1 MLRLYRIKVKSLIA
15 RRKVKCTLCCQQ
27 RTKSGRNGAADLEK
41 IRNIGIMAHIDAGKT
56 TTTERMLYYSGTT
69 RHLGDVDDGD
79 TVTDYLP
86 QERDRG
92 ITITSAA
99 VTFFWKEHR
108 INLIDTPGHVDFT
121 VEVERC
127 LRVLDGAVTVF
138 DASAGVE
145 AQTLTVWQQAN
156 RYKIPRIAFLNK
168 MDKPRANLDMCLAS
182 IRDKLKVK
190 PLLLQVPIGIS
201 QKFSGVADLVSMDTV
216 TWRPPDKG
224 PDDGSTFQQSPL
236 ASCDD
241 PHLVAQ
247 AQSARVELVEQVADL
262 DDEFANKM
270 LSDEAFDPL
279 QVSAAELT
287 SAIRRI
293 TLAQTGIPI
302 LCGSSL
308 KNKGVQLLM
317 DSVNSFLPSPTFRKE
332 PHVQI
337 YGTDMCAYA
346 FKVIHDRQRGALVF
360 LRIYSGTLKPQSAI
374 YNASRNCTERV
385 SRLLYVLADSFQEVS
400 SMSAGNIAVAVGLKQ
415 TVTGDTLVASKASYN
430 TARKSLRQQHQESQS
445 KERVGRDDGGEDG
458 EENETSC
465 LPLLEAVNIPDP
477 VFFCTIEPPSQA
489 YQADLEAAL
498 ECLQR
503 EDPSLQVKTDED
515 TGQLILS
522 GMGELHL
529 DIIQDR
535 IRKEYKIDVEL
546 GPLQISYRE
555 TSTASGSGS
564 ASLDKVLGSKR
575 HQATVTVS
583 IQPLDDHNHPV
594 QVRVVNE
601 EEGAKRTLDEI
612 EEAAHEGALAACRQG
627 PVIGFPVLGICVT
640 IESLSVAPGTSLA
653 MVAACTSQAVHN
665 ALLQAGG
672 SVLEPVMNVEI
683 TTDEERLH
691 AVLGDMARRRGHV
704 LDVENRMDS
713 RVVIATTPLAEMMG
727 YSTTL
732 RSLTSGTASCSLE
745 FSSYAKMS
753 QAEQEVVVK
762 KLTGML

>member
-1 MLRLYRIKVKSLIA
+1 MLRLYRIKVKSLVA

-27 RTKSGRNGAADLEK
+27 RTKSGRNEAGDLEK
-41 IRNIGIMAHIDAGKT
+41 TRNIGIMAHIDAGKT

-201 QKFSGVADLVSMDTV
+201 QKFSGVADLVAMDTV

-241 PHLVAQ
+241 PHLATRAQ
-247 AQSARVELVEQVADL
+247 NARVELVEQVADL

-279 QVSAAELT
+279 QVSAAELN

-293 TLAQTGIPI
+293 TLAQTGIPV

-337 YGTDMCAYA
+337 YGTDMCVYA

-430 TARKSLRQQHQESQS
+430 TARKSLRQQ
-445 KERVGRDDGGEDG
+445 
-458 EENETSC
+458 
-465 LPLLEAVNIPDP
+465 PLLEAVNIPDP

-503 EDPSLQVKTDED
+503 EDPSLQVKMDED

-583 IQPLDDHNHPV
+583 IQPMDDHNVPV

-601 EEGAKRTLDEI
+601 EGGAKKMLDEI
-612 EEAAHEGALAACRQG
+612 EQAASEGALAACRQG

-640 IESLSVAPGTSLA
+640 VESLSVAPGTSLA

-762 KLTGML
+762 KLTGIL

>member
-1 MLRLYRIKVKSLIA
+1 MLRLYRIKVKSAVKSLVA

-27 RTKSGRNGAADLEK
+27 RTKSGRNEAGDLEK
-41 IRNIGIMAHIDAGKT
+41 TRNIGIMAHIDAGKT

-99 VTFFWKEHR
+99 VTFCWKEHR

-201 QKFSGVADLVSMDTV
+201 QKFSGVADLVAMDTV

-241 PHLVAQ
+241 PHLATRAQ
-247 AQSARVELVEQVADL
+247 NARVELVEQVADL

-279 QVSAAELT
+279 QVSAAELN

-293 TLAQTGIPI
+293 TLAQTGIPV

-430 TARKSLRQQHQESQS
+430 TARKSLRH
-445 KERVGRDDGGEDG
+445 R
-458 EENETSC
+458 

-503 EDPSLQVKTDED
+503 EDPSLQVKMDED

-583 IQPLDDHNHPV
+583 IQPMDDHNVPF

-601 EEGAKRTLDEI
+601 EGGAKKMLDEI
-612 EEAAHEGALAACRQG
+612 EQAASEGVVAACRQG

-762 KLTGML
+762 KLTGIL